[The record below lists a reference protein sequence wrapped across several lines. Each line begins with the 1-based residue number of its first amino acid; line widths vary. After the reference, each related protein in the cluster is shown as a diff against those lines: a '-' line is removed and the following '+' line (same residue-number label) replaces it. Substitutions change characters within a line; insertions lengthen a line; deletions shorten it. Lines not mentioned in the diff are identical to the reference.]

1 MKHEP
6 GLYLAPKVKFGGKG
20 KQFKLFVETMPA
32 FLYFVFICCRGD
44 VSVSIY
50 WTKPIK
56 MILYHH

>member
-6 GLYLAPKVKFGGKG
+6 GLCLAPKVKFGGKG
-20 KQFKLFVETMPA
+20 EKFKLFIETMPG
-32 FLYFVFICCRGD
+32 FPYTVFICCHGD

-50 WTKPIK
+50 WTKHIK